1 MGKFFNAFE
10 KFEKERIIKSAMPKL
25 RQSDCIAL
33 LQYDRKTGKLDL
45 FDREIVKD
53 IDTPQ
58 RLLDNNLI
66 SPDGKLTSKG
76 LIYCQKQQR
85 Q

>member
-10 KFEKERIIKSAMPKL
+10 KYEKERIIKSAQAKL
-25 RQSDCIAL
+25 RQSDCVAL

-45 FDREIVKD
+45 FDRHIIKD

-76 LIYCQKQQR
+76 FIYCQMRQKQ
-85 Q
+85 

>member
-10 KFEKERIIKSAMPKL
+10 KYEKERIINSAQPKL
-25 RQSDCIAL
+25 RQSDWVAL

-45 FDREIVKD
+45 FDRHIIKD

-76 LIYCQKQQR
+76 FIYCQMRQR